1 MRYSDTG
8 RLLAGVNKPV
18 FASEK
23 KKLRL
28 IGRVYM
34 KVDFCPKVF

>member
-23 KKLRL
+23 KIKANWQGLHE
-28 IGRVYM
+28 GR
-34 KVDFCPKVF
+34 FLS